1 MGKDFFLN
9 PSFQHSIIP
18 FFQRLIR
25 SIFDSERNFGCLPG
39 ADASSDARPAEK
51 VGTDDPSFPKSA
63 NSVEKDASLR

>member
-25 SIFDSERNFGCLPG
+25 SIFDSERNYGCLPD
-39 ADASSDARPAEK
+39 ADASSNARPAEK
-51 VGTDDPSFPKSA
+51 ADPSSPKSA
-63 NSVEKDASLR
+63 NSVEKEASLR